1 MIVGVTGKSGVGKST
16 YARKYAK
23 EHNLFYLDIDEVG
36 HQILDLPDV
45 QKECAEK
52 FGLGVS
58 SVNRKEL
65 GELVFANRHKM
76 SELAE
81 ITWEKMKVLIDSI
94 LEENKDIVLDWIL
107 LPHSH
112 YFKLCDKKILITLD
126 ETKRRERLKK
136 RDNITDKEIDL
147 RDNASIEYNVN
158 DFDIVINGAENEN
171 D

>member
-1 MIVGVTGKSGVGKST
+1 MIIGVTGKSGVGKST
-16 YARKYAK
+16 YAKRYAQ
-23 EHNLFYLDIDEVG
+23 EHNMFYLDVDEVG

-52 FGLGVS
+52 FGLEVS
-58 SVNRKEL
+58 SVNRKKL

-81 ITWEKMKVLIDSI
+81 VTWERMKVKIDSI
-94 LEENKDIVLDWIL
+94 LEENKDVVIDWIL
-107 LPHSH
+107 LSHSH
-112 YFKLCDKKILITLD
+112 YFNLCDKKILITLD

-136 RDNITDKEIDL
+136 RDNITDEEIDL
-147 RDNASIEYNVN
+147 RDNASIEYNVD
-158 DFDIVINGAENEN
+158 DFDKVIEGAEIEN